1 MKKDIFVEESKIQGE
16 GVFAVKGFKKGES
29 ILDVDDTHIVTD
41 TSILTKK
48 NYDFDLD
55 FLANGKI
62 VWMQPPEKYINH
74 SCDPNV
80 YFKTIG
86 GIRKV
91 YAMRDI
97 LKGDELVSDYSMNG
111 WGDASFE
118 CKCGS
123 ENCRKIW
130 YADFFKFPIAVQK
143 KYLPYLED
151 WFKEQF
157 KNKLAD
163 SL

>member
-1 MKKDIFVEESKIQGE
+1 MIKSVAVKGSKIHGK
-16 GVFAVKGFKKGES
+16 GVFAIKDFKKHEP
-29 ILDVDDTHIVTD
+29 LLNVDDSQIVTD
-41 TSILTKK
+41 TSKLTKD
-48 NYDFDLD
+48 NYDSDLD
-55 FLANGKI
+55 FLANGKMI
-62 VWMQPPEKYINH
+62 WMQPPEKYINH

-86 GIRKV
+86 DIRKV

-97 LKGDELVSDYSMNG
+97 LKGDELVSDYSMNS

-118 CKCGS
+118 CNCGS
-123 ENCRKIW
+123 HNCRKIW
-130 YADFFKFPIAVQK
+130 SADFFKLPIATQR

-157 KNKLAD
+157 KDKLGE